1 MYINRSK
8 EKQYSEGELT
18 TPGVRKYYTQLYPE
32 LLETPHI
39 LCDNFSHILQIWE
52 KIHNYPIIKLILKF
66 NENSKI
72 FLISYLFRVPVEQIS
87 EKRITPIVECL
98 LRLFALLEIG
108 ELGFSSRYFKT
119 FLFNENF
126 KLVDKDYSIECI
138 IKDFDNHIFS
148 TWNESE
154 VMTDLKEYDKNI
166 LVYLNEYLY
175 AKKHELPFDFIPD
188 KVNVEHIMPASGHN
202 IESVRENAKLGK
214 EDFENLVNLLGNKIL
229 LEEDINKHI
238 GMDWFQTKKGRTIQD
253 KKGYNG
259 SNFGIATALSTYPS
273 NCWLKED
280 IEKANDKA
288 TSRICNFIF
297 NKPL

>member
-1 MYINRSK
+1 
-8 EKQYSEGELT
+8 
-18 TPGVRKYYTQLYPE
+18 
-32 LLETPHI
+32 
-39 LCDNFSHILQIWE
+39 
-52 KIHNYPIIKLILKF
+52 
-66 NENSKI
+66 
-72 FLISYLFRVPVEQIS
+72 
-87 EKRITPIVECL
+87 
-98 LRLFALLEIG
+98 
-108 ELGFSSRYFKT
+108 
-119 FLFNENF
+119 
-126 KLVDKDYSIECI
+126 
-138 IKDFDNHIFS
+138 
-148 TWNESE
+148 
-154 VMTDLKEYDKNI
+154 MTDLKEYDKNI